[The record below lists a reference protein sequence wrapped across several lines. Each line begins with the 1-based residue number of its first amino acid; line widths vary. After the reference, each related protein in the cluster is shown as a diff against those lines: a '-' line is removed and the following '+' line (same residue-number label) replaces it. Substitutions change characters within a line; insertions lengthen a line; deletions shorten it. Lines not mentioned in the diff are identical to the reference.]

1 MYVLHRVNRRSLRL
15 CCRPDRTQ
23 RWNKRYIDTDLVT
36 LGRIKGTT
44 NIRAKMH
51 AKDTNPGTS
60 TLTNIGSPFSC
71 SLTKIPLPQPERY
84 DSLLSGEAATTGSKF
99 RVHVF
104 APGRQDILFIKS
116 LNRVIRSTDMC
127 VAPLH
132 QSPDLGPCFS
142 FPNDNEGKSHQVL
155 ISRFLDSII
164 SGPFGTDKIDRIFCF
179 VIFG

>member
-15 CCRPDRTQ
+15 CCRPARTQ

-84 DSLLSGEAATTGSKF
+84 DGLLSGEAATTESKF

-116 LNRVIRSTDMC
+116 LNPVIRSADMC

-132 QSPDLGPCFS
+132 QPP
-142 FPNDNEGKSHQVL
+142 HL
-155 ISRFLDSII
+155 ILSQQF
-164 SGPFGTDKIDRIFCF
+164 
-179 VIFG
+179 

>member
-71 SLTKIPLPQPERY
+71 SFTKIPLPQPERY
-84 DSLLSGEAATTGSKF
+84 DSLLSGEAATTSPSSGFMS
-99 RVHVF
+99 F

-116 LNRVIRSTDMC
+116 LNPVIRSADMC
-127 VAPLH
+127 VAP
-132 QSPDLGPCFS
+132 
-142 FPNDNEGKSHQVL
+142 SHQPSSTWKNL
-155 ISRFLDSII
+155 PLFLTS
-164 SGPFGTDKIDRIFCF
+164 
-179 VIFG
+179 

>member
-1 MYVLHRVNRRSLRL
+1 MYVLHRDNRWSLRL
-15 CCRPDRTQ
+15 CCRPARTQ

-84 DSLLSGEAATTGSKF
+84 DSFLSGEKAGRPHPASANNPLLSFPPIRFLLTNQAARPYNTAQLKAIP
-99 RVHVF
+99 R
-104 APGRQDILFIKS
+104 GRRLHFIKGQPDKREAAL
-116 LNRVIRSTDMC
+116 LNFPR
-127 VAPLH
+127 
-132 QSPDLGPCFS
+132 QSRHI
-142 FPNDNEGKSHQVL
+142 PNARDYGV
-155 ISRFLDSII
+155 
-164 SGPFGTDKIDRIFCF
+164 
-179 VIFG
+179 